1 MNKPGFTAE
10 ASLYQTS
17 ERYQMLGV
25 PNVPVD
31 SREVIPQLRGP
42 FCRTSGGVI
51 CCWTPWSG
59 WQCVERHFIE

>member
-1 MNKPGFTAE
+1 MNIPGFTAE

-17 ERYQMLGV
+17 ERYQMVGV

-31 SREVIPQLRGP
+31 GREVRPQLRHP
-42 FCRTSGGVI
+42 LCRTSGAVT
-51 CCWTPWSG
+51 CCWTPWYG